1 MNCLYHRVL
10 IKCTR
15 EKSFWENR
23 FPPFQTFLLP
33 CSDMCLFST
42 FSLVYTEFHAPWI
55 YRCMYIMGFHGFLK
69 HSVEQTCSFQR
80 LVSEI
85 TNRKQLT
92 VNKGYTNTCTG
103 NWNTMY
109 MLHQVQPILQPL
121 RVDKD
126 YTYTANND
134 IYMLYGV
141 WPILLPLCW
150 RFVEEA
156 QTHCR

>member
-1 MNCLYHRVL
+1 M
-10 IKCTR
+10 
-15 EKSFWENR
+15 
-23 FPPFQTFLLP
+23 
-33 CSDMCLFST
+33 
-42 FSLVYTEFHAPWI
+42 EFHAPGI
-55 YRCMYIMGFHGFLK
+55 YRCMYITGFHGFLK

-103 NWNTMY
+103 NWYTMY
-109 MLHQVQPILQPL
+109 MLCQVRPILQPL

-141 WPILLPLCW
+141 CDLFCYLYAEGL
-150 RFVEEA
+150 
-156 QTHCR
+156 